1 MAMTSTVAPRRL
13 FFVVPLTENEC
24 CEINFKDL
32 VRQQQQQQQQQ
43 QQPSDGPPS
52 DAEPARPAPPLAQ
65 DPDGADSDAPALATP
80 RTQRFN
86 IIERLEKRYGGGAVV
101 GPPVLS
107 GGGGIA
113 DPDTPEDDADD
124 GAERHPDDDDLY
136 DSDDSFI
143 DDSELQQNIEE
154 IHTQAR
160 VKTKHSGF
168 FVNAG
173 DEIETVDGAD
183 ADDGV
188 DAVEPADDHGRPA
201 LKKAK
206 KAKKTGAE
214 SSRAVKAFL
223 EDWSDAA
230 SEWKPGADAQE
241 ALEAL
246 RLAVREM
253 TETTPFTKVFPRQLD
268 DALRAVDK
276 LVVDAHPNKW
286 RVNGYF
292 ATLMT
297 FLPFTKQYLK
307 ASSRH

>member
-1 MAMTSTVAPRRL
+1 MTMSSTVAPPRRQ
-13 FFVVPLTENEC
+13 FFVVPLKANEC
-24 CEINFKDL
+24 CEINFKEL
-32 VRQQQQQQQQQ
+32 VRQQQQRQ
-43 QQPSDGPPS
+43 SAADG
-52 DAEPARPAPPLAQ
+52 AAPRNDPELPRAQ
-65 DPDGADSDAPALATP
+65 DGGDGSESEAPALVTP

-107 GGGGIA
+107 GGGGGASGGGA
-113 DPDTPEDDADD
+113 DPDAADD
-124 GAERHPDDDDLY
+124 DDHEDVERHADDDDLY

-173 DEIETVDGAD
+173 DEIETVEGAD
-183 ADDGV
+183 VDGGV
-188 DAVEPADDHGRPA
+188 DSVDAGDDPAPRPA

-206 KAKKTGAE
+206 KTKKTGAE

-230 SEWKPGADAQE
+230 SEWQPGADALE
-241 ALEAL
+241 ALETL
-246 RLAVREM
+246 RRAVRES
-253 TETTPFTKVFPRQLD
+253 TSI
-268 DALRAVDK
+268 
-276 LVVDAHPNKW
+276 VV
-286 RVNGYF
+286 
-292 ATLMT
+292 
-297 FLPFTKQYLK
+297 
-307 ASSRH
+307 SSI